1 MPGPTGPPV
10 TGPAGPI
17 GPTGEA
23 GPVGPTGPEITGPA
37 GPIGPTGA
45 SFAGVT
51 SLSNLAIPATPTG
64 TRTFI
69 VNTVGAYAVG
79 TRARLVST
87 AVTTNFIEGVL
98 TTISG
103 TSITMTIDRISG
115 SGTLASWRLVV
126 AGEAGPTGA
135 TGAQGT
141 SINFK
146 GSVPTPG
153 DLNELTG
160 NLVNDAYIVD
170 SDGDLYVWNGSIFS
184 SVGQIVGPTG
194 PTGPGVTGPAG
205 PTGPQST
212 VVGPTGPAGPTGPS
226 VTGPAGPTGP
236 AFFNLIGPQYSA
248 SVTLQES
255 DAGKIVKINSLTAT
269 NLTIPLDN
277 TGGYTFPD
285 GTQIVVTQ
293 LGQGPVTI
301 VGAAGVSVLT
311 AGARNIT
318 AARYAIASL
327 IKLGDNSWLLSG
339 NLNA

>member
-1 MPGPTGPPV
+1 MEGL
-10 TGPAGPI
+10 
-17 GPTGEA
+17 
-23 GPVGPTGPEITGPA
+23 
-37 GPIGPTGA
+37 
-45 SFAGVT
+45 
-51 SLSNLAIPATPTG
+51 LSG
-64 TRTFI
+64 
-69 VNTVGAYAVG
+69 
-79 TRARLVST
+79 
-87 AVTTNFIEGVL
+87 
-98 TTISG
+98 ISG
-103 TSITMTIDRISG
+103 TSFTMTVDRASG
-115 SGTLASWRLVV
+115 SGNIASWRLVV

-141 SINFK
+141 SINFR
-146 GSVPTPG
+146 GSVSTPG
-153 DLNELTG
+153 DLLLTG
-160 NLVNDAYIVD
+160 NQVNDAFIVD
-170 SDGDLYVWNGSIFS
+170 SNGDLYVWNGSIWS

-255 DAGKIVKINSLTAT
+255 DAGKIVKINNTSAT

-277 TGGYTFPD
+277 PEGYTFPD

>member
-1 MPGPTGPPV
+1 
-10 TGPAGPI
+10 
-17 GPTGEA
+17 
-23 GPVGPTGPEITGPA
+23 
-37 GPIGPTGA
+37 
-45 SFAGVT
+45 
-51 SLSNLAIPATPTG
+51 
-64 TRTFI
+64 

-103 TSITMTIDRISG
+103 TSVTMTIDRISG

-194 PTGPGVTGPAG
+194 PAGPGVTGPAG

-212 VVGPTGPAGPTGPS
+212 VEGPTGPAGPTGPG

-236 AFFNLIGPQYSA
+236 VFSELTGAQYFSSVVLSA
-248 SVTLQES
+248 S
-255 DAGKIVKINSLTAT
+255 DANSIVKVNSSSAT
-269 NLTIPLDN
+269 TVQIPADN
-277 TGGYTFPD
+277 PEGYTFPE
-285 GTQIVVTQ
+285 GTQIVLTQ
-293 LGQGPVTI
+293 LGQGQVTI
-301 VGAAGVSVLT
+301 LGAPGVSVLS
-311 AGARNIT
+311 AGSRNIT
-318 AARYAIASL
+318 SQRHAIASL
-327 IKLGDNSWLLSG
+327 IKLSENSWLLSG
-339 NLNA
+339 NLTA